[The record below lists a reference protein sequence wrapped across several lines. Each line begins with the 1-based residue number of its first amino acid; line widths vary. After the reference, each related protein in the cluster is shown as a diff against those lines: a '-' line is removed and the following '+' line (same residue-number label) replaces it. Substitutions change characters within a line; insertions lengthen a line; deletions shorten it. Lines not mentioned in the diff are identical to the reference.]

1 MSLKD
6 INTYT
11 ALNHT
16 IIQAITWD
24 LINISWGFDE
34 SNGKHCYLAFSQGIL
49 IFPCFQKSNMRK
61 YQLITKCS

>member
-24 LINISWGFDE
+24 LINISWELTNPMGNTVIWPFPKGF
-34 SNGKHCYLAFSQGIL
+34 
-49 IFPCFQKSNMRK
+49 
-61 YQLITKCS
+61 